1 MLDNK
6 YYLRISTTGRMEI
19 KSFDP
24 ISDDVNDVLHEELDG
39 AFYEI
44 VRLPKLSHK
53 FLMMVDDCG
62 ALEHLPINGVASE
75 LYGVSV
81 HGCPIF
87 GDAVI
92 MREAI
97 VDGEPDIV
105 GLTYS
110 DCDELIDEMK
120 KVIVIRNGYTGE
132 EM

>member
-1 MLDNK
+1 MLENK

-24 ISDDVNDVLHEELDG
+24 ISDDVNDVLHEELNG

-44 VRLPKLSHK
+44 VRCRTLPRKYL
-53 FLMMVDDCG
+53 LLVDDCG
-62 ALEHLPINGVASE
+62 ALEGLPINNVASE
-75 LYGVSV
+75 LYGTRK

-105 GLTYS
+105 GLTDS

-120 KVIVIRNGYTGE
+120 KIIVIRNGWTGE